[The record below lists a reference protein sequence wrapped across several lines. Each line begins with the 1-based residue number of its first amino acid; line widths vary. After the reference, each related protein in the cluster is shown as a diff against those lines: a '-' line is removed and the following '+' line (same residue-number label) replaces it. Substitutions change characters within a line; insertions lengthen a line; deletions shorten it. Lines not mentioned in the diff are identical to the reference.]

1 MTFDVFFYVIVLLR
15 LVLTVKKVTLAP
27 NEHHFV
33 ALFFFFLKE
42 TFPSYNKK
50 VIHQPCWNHCSSLI
64 LSAGAIGIN
73 SADEQRISVF

>member
-33 ALFFFFLKE
+33 ALFFFLKE